1 MASKIG
7 LASLALF
14 AILLAGCGNAGGPR
28 SLYYWDGTYS
38 SSLYSY
44 LNEDGDETE
53 QISRLEN
60 LVQTSTQRG
69 YKVAPGLYA
78 HLGLLY
84 LNNGNLGAANANF
97 DKEVKNFPESK
108 EFINFIKGSK
118 NLTPK
123 KQSKKEG
130 AKDEK

>member
-44 LNEDGDETE
+44 LSEDGDATE

-97 DKEVKNFPESK
+97 DKEVQNFPESK

>member
-14 AILLAGCGNAGGPR
+14 AILLAGCGNASGPR

-44 LNEDGDETE
+44 LNEDGDATE

-97 DKEVKNFPESK
+97 DKEVQNFPESK

-130 AKDEK
+130 AKNEK

>member
-7 LASLALF
+7 LACIGALALV
-14 AILLAGCGNAGGPR
+14 LAGCSNASGPK

-44 LNEDGDETE
+44 LNEDGDATE

-97 DKEVKNFPESK
+97 DKEVQNFPESK
-108 EFINFIKGSK
+108 EFINFIKGPK

-130 AKDEK
+130 AKNEK

>member
-1 MASKIG
+1 MASKIK
-7 LASLALF
+7 LACLGTLAL
-14 AILLAGCGNAGGPR
+14 LLAGCSNASGPR

-44 LNEDGDETE
+44 LNEDGDATE
-53 QISRLEN
+53 QISHLEN

-97 DKEVKNFPESK
+97 DKEAQNFPESM
-108 EFINFIKGSK
+108 EYINFIKGSK

-123 KQSKKEG
+123 KVEQKEG
-130 AKDEK
+130 ANNEK

>member
-44 LNEDGDETE
+44 LSEDGDATE

-84 LNNGNLGAANANF
+84 LNNGNLGVANANF
-97 DKEVKNFPESK
+97 DKEVENFPESR

-130 AKDEK
+130 AKNEK

>member
-14 AILLAGCGNAGGPR
+14 AILLAGCGNASGPR

-44 LNEDGDETE
+44 LNEDGDATE

-60 LVQTSTQRG
+60 LVQISTQRG

-97 DKEVKNFPESK
+97 DKEVENFPESR
-108 EFINFIKGSK
+108 EYINFIKGSK

-130 AKDEK
+130 AKNEK

>member
-7 LASLALF
+7 LASLGAL
-14 AILLAGCGNAGGPR
+14 ALVIAGCSNASGPR

-44 LNEDGDETE
+44 LNEDGDATE

-60 LVQTSTQRG
+60 LVQNSTQRG

-84 LNNGNLGAANANF
+84 LNNGNLGVANANF
-97 DKEVKNFPESK
+97 DKEVQNFPESR
-108 EFINFIKGSK
+108 EYINFIKGSR
-118 NLTPK
+118 NLVQAPK
-123 KQSKKEG
+123 TEE

>member
-1 MASKIG
+1 MASKIK
-7 LASLALF
+7 LACLALF
-14 AILLAGCGNAGGPR
+14 ALLLAGCGNASGPR
-28 SLYYWDGTYS
+28 SLYYWNGTYS

-44 LNEDGDETE
+44 LNEDGDATE

-60 LVQTSTQRG
+60 LVQNSTQRG

-97 DKEVKNFPESK
+97 DKEVQNFPESK

-118 NLTPK
+118 KFNPK
-123 KQSKKEG
+123 KAEQKRGSER
-130 AKDEK
+130 

>member
-44 LNEDGDETE
+44 LSEDGDATE

-97 DKEVKNFPESK
+97 DKEVENFPESR

>member
-1 MASKIG
+1 MAGKIG
-7 LASLALF
+7 LASLGLF
-14 AILLAGCGNAGGPR
+14 VLFLAGCGHSNGPR
-28 SLYYWDGTYS
+28 SLYYWDGSYS

-44 LNEDGDETE
+44 LNEEGDTNE

-60 LVQTSTQRG
+60 LVQISIQKG
-69 YKVAPGLYA
+69 YKIAPGVYA

-97 DKEVKNFPESK
+97 DKEVENFPESR
-108 EFINFIKGSK
+108 EYINFIKGSK

-123 KQSKKEG
+123 KVEQKEG
-130 AKDEK
+130 ANNEK

>member
-44 LNEDGDETE
+44 LNEDGDATE

-60 LVQTSTQRG
+60 LAQTSTQRG

-97 DKEVKNFPESK
+97 DKEVENFPESR

-130 AKDEK
+130 VKDEK

>member
-14 AILLAGCGNAGGPR
+14 ARLLAGCGNAGGPR

-44 LNEDGDETE
+44 LNEDGDATE

-97 DKEVKNFPESK
+97 DKEVQNFPESK

>member
-7 LASLALF
+7 LASLTLF

-44 LNEDGDETE
+44 LNEDGDATE

-84 LNNGNLGAANANF
+84 LNNGNLGDANANF
-97 DKEVKNFPESK
+97 DKEVQNFPESK

-130 AKDEK
+130 AKNEK

>member
-44 LNEDGDETE
+44 LNEDVDATE

-60 LVQTSTQRG
+60 LVQNSTQRG

-97 DKEVKNFPESK
+97 DKEVENFPESK

-130 AKDEK
+130 AKNEK

>member
-1 MASKIG
+1 MASKIR
-7 LASLALF
+7 LACLALF

-28 SLYYWDGTYS
+28 SLYYWNGTYS
-38 SSLYSY
+38 KALYTY
-44 LNEDGDETE
+44 LNEEGDATE

-60 LVQTSTQRG
+60 LVQISTQKG
-69 YKVAPGLYA
+69 YKVAPGVYA

-97 DKEVKNFPESK
+97 DKEVQNFPESR
-108 EFINFIKGSK
+108 EYINFIKGSR
-118 NLTPK
+118 NLVQTPK
-123 KQSKKEG
+123 VEE

>member
-44 LNEDGDETE
+44 LNEDGDATE

-60 LVQTSTQRG
+60 LVQLSTQKG

-97 DKEVKNFPESK
+97 DKEVQNFPESK

>member
-1 MASKIG
+1 MASKLK
-7 LASLALF
+7 LACLGALALV
-14 AILLAGCGNAGGPR
+14 LVGCSNTNGPR

-44 LNEDGDETE
+44 LNEDGDTNE

-60 LVQTSTQRG
+60 LVQNSAQRG
-69 YKVAPGLYA
+69 YKVAPGVYA

-84 LNNGNLGAANANF
+84 LNNGNLGVANANF
-97 DKEVKNFPESK
+97 DKEVENFPESR
-108 EFINFIKGSK
+108 EYINFIKGSK

-123 KQSKKEG
+123 KKSKKEE

>member
-7 LASLALF
+7 LASLGTLAL
-14 AILLAGCGNAGGPR
+14 LVAGCSNASGPR
-28 SLYYWDGTYS
+28 SLYCWDGTYS
-38 SSLYSY
+38 RSLYSY
-44 LNEDGDETE
+44 LSEDGDATE

-60 LVQTSTQRG
+60 LVQNSTQRG

-97 DKEVKNFPESK
+97 DKEVQNFPESK
-108 EFINFIKGSK
+108 DFINFIKGSK

-130 AKDEK
+130 AKNEK

>member
-44 LNEDGDETE
+44 LNEDGDATE

-60 LVQTSTQRG
+60 LVQNSTQRG

-84 LNNGNLGAANANF
+84 LNNGNLGAANSNF
-97 DKEVKNFPESK
+97 DKEVENFPESR
-108 EFINFIKGSK
+108 EYINFIKGSK

>member
-97 DKEVKNFPESK
+97 DKEVQNFPESK